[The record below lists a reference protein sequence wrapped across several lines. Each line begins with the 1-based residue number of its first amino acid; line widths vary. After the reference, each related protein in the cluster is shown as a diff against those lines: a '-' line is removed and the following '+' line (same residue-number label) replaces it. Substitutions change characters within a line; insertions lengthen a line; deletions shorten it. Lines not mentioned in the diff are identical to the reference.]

1 MSDMSENIY
10 QTTLSGLKKLKDEL
24 KEREEIL
31 RAKIANTLNEM
42 RNQGDLRENDA
53 YSMAIEEQQINE
65 EKILELKDK
74 IKSAK
79 VVTDKNKSIVGIGDI
94 VTLKGQRDIKY
105 EITSEDEA
113 NPLEGKISHLS
124 PIGEAIMGKK
134 LGAEVTISTPKGDT
148 RYVVQ
153 AID

>member
-1 MSDMSENIY
+1 MSDMGENIY

-24 KEREEIL
+24 KHREETL
-31 RAKIANTLNEM
+31 RTKIANTLNEM

-65 EKILELKDK
+65 EKILELKEK

-79 VVTDKNKSIVGIGDI
+79 VVTDKNKNIVGIGDI
-94 VTLKGQRDIKY
+94 VTLKNGKTVKY
-105 EITSEDEA
+105 EVTSEDEA

-124 PIGEAIMGKK
+124 PIGQAIMGKK

-148 RYVVQ
+148 KYKVQ

>member
-1 MSDMSENIY
+1 MGENIY
-10 QTTLSGLKKLKDEL
+10 QTTLSGLKKLKEEL
-24 KEREEIL
+24 QNREEVL
-31 RAKIANTLNEM
+31 RVKIANTLNEM

-79 VVTDKNKSIVGIGDI
+79 VVTDKNKSIVGIGDT
-94 VTLKGQRDIKY
+94 VTLKGQKVTKY
-105 EITSEDEA
+105 EITGEDEA

-124 PIGEAIMGKK
+124 PIGQAIMNKR

-148 RYVVQ
+148 KYTIQ

>member
-1 MSDMSENIY
+1 
-10 QTTLSGLKKLKDEL
+10 
-24 KEREEIL
+24 
-31 RAKIANTLNEM
+31 M
-42 RNQGDLRENDA
+42 RSQGDLRENDA
-53 YSMAIEEQQINE
+53 YSLAIEEQQINE
-65 EKILELKDK
+65 EKILDLKEK

-79 VVTDKNKSIVGIGDI
+79 IITEKNKSIVGIGDI
-94 VTLKGQRDIKY
+94 VTLKGSKTLKY

-134 LGAEVTISTPKGDT
+134 LGTEVTISTPKGDLK
-148 RYVVQ
+148 YIIQ

>member
-1 MSDMSENIY
+1 MSDMGENMY

-24 KEREEIL
+24 KHREETL
-31 RAKIANTLNEM
+31 RTKIANTLNEM

-65 EKILELKDK
+65 EKILELKEK

-94 VTLKGQRDIKY
+94 VTLKKDRK
-105 EITSEDEA
+105 S
-113 NPLEGKISHLS
+113 
-124 PIGEAIMGKK
+124 
-134 LGAEVTISTPKGDT
+134 
-148 RYVVQ
+148 VV
-153 AID
+153 

>member
-1 MSDMSENIY
+1 MSDLSENVY
-10 QTTLSGLKKLKDEL
+10 QTTLPGLEKLKDEL
-24 KEREEIL
+24 KEREEVI
-31 RAKIANTLNEM
+31 RIKIANTLNEM
-42 RNQGDLRENDA
+42 RSQGDLRENDA
-53 YSMAIEEQQINE
+53 YSLAIEEQQINE
-65 EKILELKDK
+65 EKILDLKEK

-79 VVTDKNKSIVGIGDI
+79 IITEKNKSIVGIGDI
-94 VTLKGQRDIKY
+94 VTLKGSKTLKY

-134 LGAEVTISTPKGDT
+134 LGTEVTISTPKGDLK
-148 RYVVQ
+148 YIIQ

>member
-1 MSDMSENIY
+1 MSDMGENMY

-24 KEREEIL
+24 KHREETL
-31 RAKIANTLNEM
+31 RTKIANTLNEM

-65 EKILELKDK
+65 EKILELKEK

-94 VTLKGQRDIKY
+94 VTLKNGKTVKY
-105 EITSEDEA
+105 EVTSEDEA

-124 PIGEAIMGKK
+124 PIGQAIMGKK

-148 RYVVQ
+148 KYKVQ